1 MLPPGREMASAAG
14 VSIALSRN
22 ILLLVAAT
30 LTATAIILVGPL
42 GFAGP
47 MGPHLARL
55 WGFQRA
61 GLHLVASS
69 LTGGL
74 ILMTADWIGRNIVF
88 PFQVPERDVS
98 ATSARHSLVQSSTIV
113 STRNLRP
120 SQ

>member
-42 GFAGP
+42 SFAGL

-88 PFQVPERDVS
+88 PFQVPAGLLAAVVGGDLAPMASR
-98 ATSARHSLVQSSTIV
+98 
-113 STRNLRP
+113 
-120 SQ
+120 